1 VHSKAA
7 FPLFVGLVVAACG
20 AGGSGG
26 SGAPIELSVPK
37 GELPSP
43 GLCRV
48 WVSRQSDSQQ
58 PLARGCDG
66 IEWTAPVGSR
76 VLYRPDD
83 GRREVHVKYMSRAT
97 HGLVT
102 GIDAF
107 SIDTLRLIR
116 VIMPYNGGE

>member
-43 GLCRV
+43 GL
-48 WVSRQSDSQQ
+48 
-58 PLARGCDG
+58 GCDG
-66 IEWTAPVGSR
+66 IEWTAPLGSR